1 MVDPTREIVKK
12 QIVGPY
18 LSSLDKCATTASMV
32 QPTIDAIKELQKAI
46 LTEYTVYLSKV
57 DNPHELAMT
66 QNNTVD
72 ALLHKLQSAINEMNS
87 GKIREIRQLQDNLAM
102 QEHQLQSTESEN
114 LRTTYKTWI
123 DQLRPVIDKLVAE
136 TQLN

>member
-18 LSSLDKCATTASMV
+18 LSSLDKCPTTASMV

-46 LTEYTVYLSKV
+46 LTEYSVYLSKV
-57 DNPHELAMT
+57 DNTQELAMT
-66 QNNTVD
+66 QNNAVD
-72 ALLHKLQSAINEMNS
+72 ALLQKLQSAINEMNS
-87 GKIREIRQLQDNLAM
+87 EKIQQIRQLQDSLDF
-102 QEHQLQSTESEN
+102 QEHQLQSTKSES
-114 LRTTYKTWI
+114 LRTTYKTVI
-123 DQLRPVIDKLVAE
+123 DQLCPLIDKLVAE